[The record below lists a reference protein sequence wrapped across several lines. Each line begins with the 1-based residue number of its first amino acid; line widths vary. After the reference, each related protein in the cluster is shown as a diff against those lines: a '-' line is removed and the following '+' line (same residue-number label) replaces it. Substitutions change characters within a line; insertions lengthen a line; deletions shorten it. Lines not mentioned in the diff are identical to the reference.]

1 MKQRISTVY
10 NFFKIKNLNYF
21 RIYFGVNN
29 DCTLNYRQREGVVN
43 VLAYHCTS
51 NYRMEQQ
58 VC

>member
-1 MKQRISTVY
+1 MKQRISIVY
-10 NFFKIKNLNYF
+10 NFFKIQKLEVLQDIF
-21 RIYFGVNN
+21 WCNN